1 MIGNIL
7 FYIPLIVSIGI
18 GLLYLRDL
26 GDVTQMVLRVKRENM
41 HRFIRNE
48 YLLIGVGLGC
58 FLVTTLAYYFLD
70 GGVRWVFWGAVLS
83 IAILYC
89 FPWVWVH
96 VALRNQKDSATYYP
110 VEETWKWVNPSSGV
124 VVIEK
129 DGVARAH
136 PDNHIMRPH
145 LAGNEEG
152 LNGEN
157 VVMTYCALSHL
168 GTGYIPE
175 IEGEEV
181 ELDVVAQ
188 HGNNLILRD
197 NRTGEPIQ
205 QIYGHREKDG
215 ENSPGMTNWPTFR
228 MSFRGFAKAYPEG
241 KVFLNKPSENLLLR
255 LFDMAIDVVYVPGII
270 RQHNEA
276 KPLMDNMTRVDDRMH
291 NKTYIWG
298 VNIGKDAVCYTDDFV
313 IEKGGL
319 INATVGGREIV
330 VAYDPIYESLGVWY
344 NDSSVPISQID
355 FFGKSDQGQLQ
366 RVETLKP
373 GMFWHAWA
381 EFFPHSDIN
390 RVGKAQG

>member
-1 MIGNIL
+1 MIGDIL
-7 FYIPLIVSIGI
+7 FYVPLIISIGF
-18 GLLYLRDL
+18 GLLYFRDL
-26 GDVTQMVLRVKRENM
+26 GDVSQMVIRVKRKDM

-48 YLLIGVGLGC
+48 YHLIGAGLGC
-58 FLVTTLAYYFLD
+58 FVITALAYFIFD
-70 GGVRWVFWGAVLS
+70 GGVSWLFWVSLAL
-83 IAILYC
+83 IAFLYG

-96 VALRNQKDSATYYP
+96 VALRNQKKSATYYP
-110 VEETWKWVNPSSGV
+110 IEEAWEWVNPSSGV

-129 DGVARAH
+129 GGVARAH

-157 VVMTYCALSHL
+157 VVMTYCALSNL
-168 GTGYIPE
+168 GTGYVPE

-181 ELDVVAQ
+181 ELEVVAQ

-215 ENSPGMTNWPTFR
+215 ENSPGMANWPTFR
-228 MSFRGFAKAYPEG
+228 MSFRGFVKAYPEG
-241 KVFLNKPSENLLLR
+241 TVFLNKPSKNLLLR
-255 LFDMAIDVVYVPGII
+255 LFDMAVDVGYVPGII

-276 KPLMDNMTRVDDRMH
+276 KPLMDNMTRVDDRLH

-298 VNIGKDAVCYTDDFV
+298 VNIGRDAVCYTDDFV

-319 INATVGGREIV
+319 INATIGGRDIV
-330 VAYDPIYESLGVWY
+330 VTYDPIYESIGVWY
-344 NDSSVPISQID
+344 NDSGVPISEID

-381 EFFPHSDIN
+381 EFYPHTDIN

>member
-1 MIGNIL
+1 MIGDIL
-7 FYIPLIVSIGI
+7 FYVALLVSIGI
-18 GLLYLRDL
+18 GLLYFRDL

-41 HRFIRNE
+41 HRFIRSE
-48 YLLIGVGLGC
+48 YLLIVIGLGS
-58 FLVTTLAYYFLD
+58 FLVTAFAYFILD
-70 GGVRWVFWGAVLS
+70 GGVGWLFWVALPLIS
-83 IAILYC
+83 LLYG
-89 FPWVWVH
+89 FTWVWVH
-96 VALRNQKDSATYYP
+96 VALRNQKNSATYYSI
-110 VEETWKWVNPSSGV
+110 EDAWAWVNPSSGV

-136 PDNHIMRPH
+136 PDNHLMRPH

-152 LNGEN
+152 LSGEN
-157 VVMTYCALSHL
+157 VVMTYCALSNL
-168 GTGYIPE
+168 GTGYVPE
-175 IEGEEV
+175 IEGEQV
-181 ELDVVAQ
+181 ELEVVAQ

-205 QIYGHREKDG
+205 QIYGHRERDG
-215 ENSPGMTNWPTFR
+215 ENSQGMRNWPTFR

-241 KVFLNKPSENLLLR
+241 TVFLNKPSKNLLLR
-255 LFDMAIDVVYVPGII
+255 LFDMAVDVGYVPGII

-276 KPLMDNMTRVDDRMH
+276 KPLMDNMTRYDDRMH

-298 VNIGKDAVCYTDDFV
+298 VNIGRDAVCYTDDFV
-313 IEKGGL
+313 INNGGV
-319 INATVGGREIV
+319 INSTIGGRDVV

-344 NDSSVPISQID
+344 NDSGVSISEID

-381 EFFPHSDIN
+381 EFFPQTDIN
-390 RVGKAQG
+390 RVGKARG

>member
-1 MIGNIL
+1 MIGDIL
-7 FYIPLIVSIGI
+7 FYAPILVSIGI
-18 GLLYLRDL
+18 GFLYFRDL

-41 HRFIRNE
+41 HRFIRSE
-48 YLLIGVGLGC
+48 YLLIGIGLGS
-58 FLVTTLAYYFLD
+58 FFVSALAYFIWD
-70 GGVRWVFWGAVLS
+70 GGVVWLFWAALPL
-83 IAILYC
+83 IALLYG

-96 VALRNQKDSATYYP
+96 VALRNQKNSATYYSI
-110 VEETWKWVNPSSGV
+110 EEAWEWVNPSSGV

-157 VVMTYCALSHL
+157 VVMTYCALSNL
-168 GTGYIPE
+168 GTGYVPE
-175 IEGEEV
+175 IEGEQVKLE
-181 ELDVVAQ
+181 VVAQ

-205 QIYGHREKDG
+205 QIYGHREKGG
-215 ENSPGMTNWPTFR
+215 ENSPGMRNWPTFR

-241 KVFLNKPSENLLLR
+241 TVFLNKPSEILLLR
-255 LFDMAIDVVYVPGII
+255 LFDMAVDVVYVPGII

-276 KPLMDNMTRVDDRMH
+276 KPLIDNMTHYDDRMH
-291 NKTYIWG
+291 NKAYIWG
-298 VNIGKDAVCYTDDFV
+298 VNIGRDAVCYTDDFI
-313 IEKGGL
+313 IENGGL
-319 INATVGGREIV
+319 INATIGGNDVV
-330 VAYDPIYESLGVWY
+330 VAYDQIYESLGVWY
-344 NDSSVPISQID
+344 NDSDVPISEID

-373 GMFWHAWA
+373 GMFWHAWV
-381 EFFPHSDIN
+381 EFYPHTEIN